1 MPVLSR
7 KADAFQRALQ
17 GAPATDREVDSLL
30 RTAGQVRSLGYAPAP
45 DPAFVEAL
53 HDRLMTE
60 ARSLPAVTPAAARA
74 RAAGRAAARTTPV
87 VVVVGHGLP
96 RALAGAAASA
106 LLVGAIVGVAS
117 RQTLP
122 GDSLYPVKTWLDNVA
137 VQLAGN
143 DFDRGQTFL
152 AQGQEHISDA
162 RDLSDAQRSANVGEV
177 NTALRQAIDSVRSG
191 QRTLDRSYASTGN
204 PQALLAM
211 RDFAARAI
219 PQVEVLRSQVS
230 AGSLPLVGEL
240 EALLQDSQQ
249 ATARQLAACGPQC
262 SAAAAAAGGSLS
274 PSALPTTAT
283 GAPSTSSTSA
293 GRGSGPGGIAVPSA
307 PLSNQSTGGIGGV
320 PAPGVSGPG
329 VSVPGVSVPGV
340 SVGTGGLGVGRSA
353 TGATLST
360 GGATINLPPVSVPV
374 PVVTTTVTV
383 PLPSVSLGT
392 TGVHVS
398 LPGTTLGSATIPGAT
413 LHLP

>member
-30 RTAGQVRSLGYAPAP
+30 RTAGEVRSLGYAPAP
-45 DPAFVEAL
+45 DAAFVEAL
-53 HDRLMTE
+53 RDRLMTE
-60 ARSLPAVTPAAARA
+60 ARSMPAVTPAAARA

-96 RALAGAAASA
+96 RALAGVAASA

-162 RDLSDAQRSANVGEV
+162 RDLSDAQRSANVGDV

-191 QRTLDRSYASTGN
+191 QRTLDRSYASSGN

-211 RDFAARAI
+211 RDFTARAI

-230 AGSLPLVGEL
+230 AGSVPLVGEL

-249 ATARQLAACGPQC
+249 ATGRQLAACGPQC
-262 SAAAAAAGGSLS
+262 AAAAAAGGSIS
-274 PSALPTTAT
+274 PSALPTTAN

-293 GRGSGPGGIAVPSA
+293 GRASGPGGIAVPSA

-320 PAPGVSGPG
+320 PAPGVSGPR

-340 SVGTGGLGVGRSA
+340 SAGTGGLGVGRSA

-383 PLPSVSLGT
+383 PLPSVSVGS